1 MRTRDFPTWVANL
14 RWSVDPNYFEAMFD
28 LGENHWSD
36 DYNDPRTI
44 EINEEFLAYYVGLIA
59 RNLREAKYPVDF
71 GTYGELNELGQKLV
85 KLGLENVKMRHLLD
99 PESSDASWKTFR
111 DVDPQMLQS
120 IYTGQRAAP
129 LPQAWLELKPD
140 KVVVTSRNGAKSS
153 AM

>member
-1 MRTRDFPTWVANL
+1 MLIGVPKELAAGEKRVAT
-14 RWSVDPNYFEAMFD
+14 VPDVVE
-28 LGENHWSD
+28 
-36 DYNDPRTI
+36 
-44 EINEEFLAYYVGLIA
+44 
-59 RNLREAKYPVDF
+59 
-71 GTYGELNELGQKLV
+71 KLV